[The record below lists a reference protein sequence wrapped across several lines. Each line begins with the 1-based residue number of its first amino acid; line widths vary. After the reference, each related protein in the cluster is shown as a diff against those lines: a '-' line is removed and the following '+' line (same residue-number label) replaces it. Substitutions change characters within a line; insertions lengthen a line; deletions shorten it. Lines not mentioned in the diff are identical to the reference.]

1 MLVKPGRPSSSKKL
15 LVFELPSPD
24 NDLLFRSIASFLQ
37 FHSSSSFFLRL
48 LTRSLSSFLPLF
60 SEKKKKKIFLPKKS
74 LDSLQNMLSLS
85 PTTRP
90 SFVTSHLFLF
100 SCFIFK
106 RLSPLY
112 PTTHPSFSFLLPIIF
127 SYPIKHT
134 HQSSLA
140 ASLVQPP
147 HTTHHQ
153 VDEEE
158 EKKKK

>member
-15 LVFELPSPD
+15 LVFELPSLE
-24 NDLLFRSIASFLQ
+24 NDFLFRSVASLLQ

-48 LTRSLSSFLPLF
+48 LTSSLSSFLPFF
-60 SEKKKKKIFLPKKS
+60 SEKKKKIFLPKKS

-85 PTTRP
+85 LTTRP

-147 HTTHHQ
+147 HITHHQ